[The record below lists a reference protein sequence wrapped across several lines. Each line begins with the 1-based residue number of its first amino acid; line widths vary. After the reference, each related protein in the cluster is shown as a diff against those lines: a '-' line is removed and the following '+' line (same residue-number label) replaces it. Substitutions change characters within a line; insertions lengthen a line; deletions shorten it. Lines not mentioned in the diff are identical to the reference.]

1 MRHSFLTT
9 SVLVGALFA
18 GACGDSGQSQSESST
33 QSEDVKATA
42 RRQHP
47 KAPSKD
53 GGSSQ
58 RDSGGSRDA
67 GGSQRDSAG
76 SRDTG
81 GSQRNPTGSRDG
93 GAG

>member
-1 MRHSFLTT
+1 MRHGFLTT

-18 GACGDSGQSQSESST
+18 GACGDTGQPQTESST

-42 RRQHP
+42 RRPHP
-47 KAPSKD
+47 KGPSKD

-58 RDSGGSRDA
+58 RDAGGSRDAGSSPRDSAGSRDA
-67 GGSQRDSAG
+67 GGSQRG
-76 SRDTG
+76 
-81 GSQRNPTGSRDG
+81 PTGSRDG